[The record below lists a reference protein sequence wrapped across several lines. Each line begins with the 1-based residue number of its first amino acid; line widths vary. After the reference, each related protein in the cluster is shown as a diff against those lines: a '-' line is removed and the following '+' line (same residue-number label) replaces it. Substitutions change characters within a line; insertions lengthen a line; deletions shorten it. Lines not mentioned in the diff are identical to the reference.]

1 MLKKLVILSI
11 PFVLASCA
19 STKHKYM
26 RGSVAMK
33 LDNKTA
39 HVCLGDNEVKTGDK
53 VLFY

>member
-1 MLKKLVILSI
+1 MLKKIVILSI

-19 STKHKYM
+19 STNHKYM

-39 HVCLGDNEVKTGDK
+39 HVCLGDNEVQPGDRIR
-53 VLFY
+53 F